1 MPTLRQLQYL
11 VAVAD
16 HLHFRRAAEQ
26 CHVTQ
31 PTLSAQ
37 LRELEERLGTQ
48 LVERTRARV
57 ALTPSGAAIVER
69 ARRVLGEVEEMRVIG
84 RTGQGVLASTIRV
97 GVVQSTGSYLLPLI
111 VPQLHA
117 EYPQLG
123 FYIREGLPATVL
135 RELEDGSL
143 DLLFF
148 PLPVRRADFETLSL
162 FREPIHVVAPHDH
175 RLAAENAIDPSMLK
189 GETIL
194 ALEAAHNLYDKVR
207 DIGRDYGA
215 EISHDYEGT
224 SLDTLRQMVAM
235 GMGISLMPALYVRS
249 EVEPQDIV
257 VARPFRGTA
266 PARTIGMVWRRGSAR
281 HKEYLLLSQLICRIL
296 KQRVAEITVLG

>member
-1 MPTLRQLQYL
+1 MRELKQRHHSRRLQRRGGVRSLDEL
-11 VAVAD
+11 VPRVRVQRGA
-16 HLHFRRAAEQ
+16 HFRHAVLPRRHLAE
-26 CHVTQ
+26 
-31 PTLSAQ
+31 
-37 LRELEERLGTQ
+37 
-48 LVERTRARV
+48 
-57 ALTPSGAAIVER
+57 
-69 ARRVLGEVEEMRVIG
+69 
-84 RTGQGVLASTIRV
+84 
-97 GVVQSTGSYLLPLI
+97 
-111 VPQLHA
+111 
-117 EYPQLG
+117 
-123 FYIREGLPATVL
+123 
-135 RELEDGSL
+135 
-143 DLLFF
+143 LFG
-148 PLPVRRADFETLSL
+148 PHLLPVRRADFETLSL

-175 RLAAENAIDPSMLK
+175 RLAAENAVDPAMLK

-266 PARTIGMVWRRGSAR
+266 PARTIGMVWRKTSPLAPQLQQIADVVSLAAR
-281 HKEYLLLSQLICRIL
+281 ELRAPKQDGAKEPAKRAGRR
-296 KQRVAEITVLG
+296 KAG